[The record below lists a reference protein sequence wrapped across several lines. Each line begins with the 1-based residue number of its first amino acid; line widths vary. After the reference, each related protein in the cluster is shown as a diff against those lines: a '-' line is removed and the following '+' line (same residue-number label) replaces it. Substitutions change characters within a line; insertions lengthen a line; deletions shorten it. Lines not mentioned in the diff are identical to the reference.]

1 MLYCQGGGGK
11 RMEEIRIKPCRRC
24 GAQPLVLVGM
34 AVLRG
39 GELRIE
45 CQQCG
50 LSGPRWAFSTAD
62 GYDPLPILPPLEVV
76 RRQAV
81 ASWNLGIDV

>member
-1 MLYCQGGGGK
+1 
-11 RMEEIRIKPCRRC
+11 MEEIRIKPCRRC

-50 LSGPRWAFSTAD
+50 LSGPRWAFNTAGRD
-62 GYDPLPILPPLEVV
+62 DPLPILPPLEVV
-76 RRQAV
+76 RRQAI
-81 ASWNLGIDV
+81 ASWNHEIDL